1 MNNRLHRILIS
12 SSLML
17 VLAAFSLA
25 GAVHAQQ
32 QPLPS
37 AAGYGHWKKPG
48 QAPNTSQPGAPA
60 ETPVTKSALP
70 PASSGPAPTGKKTAA
85 GEQFYIIASLDLAKS
100 QLLLKLPSEVTLLM
114 NVAANTQIRD
124 ENGGSLKLSDLRAGD
139 TVWVVASSG
148 AEPNA
153 IHIRKGQMTVA
164 DLHRYYLDYPEI
176 K

>member
-1 MNNRLHRILIS
+1 MNNRRHRVLACS
-12 SSLML
+12 QLML
-17 VLAAFSLA
+17 LLAAFSLA
-25 GAVHAQQ
+25 GAAHAQQ

-48 QAPNTSQPGAPA
+48 QAPSTSQPGAPA
-60 ETPVTKSALP
+60 ATPVAKSALP
-70 PASSGPAPTGKKTAA
+70 PASSGPVPTGKKTAA

-114 NVAANTQIRD
+114 NVPPNTPIRD
-124 ENGGSLKLSDLRAGD
+124 ENGASLKLSDLRAGD
-139 TVWVVASSG
+139 TVWVVASGG

-153 IHIRKGQMTVA
+153 VRIRKGQMTVA
-164 DLHRYYLDYPEI
+164 DLHRYFLDYPEI